1 MLDEIKLPFQVR
13 ERDIHLG
20 ASIGIAGYLEHGE
33 DAETLLKHADF
44 TMYRA
49 KEKGGDTYQFYT
61 ADIHQEASARY
72 QLEYELH
79 RAIDNNE
86 LTVNYQPLYHLE
98 TGAVVGLEA
107 LCRWNSQNLGEV
119 QTNEFIPV
127 AEETGLITPL
137 GIKLIQQVVDT
148 ILRWKDAGINVPR
161 VAINL
166 SVRQI
171 YSDETLAIIRHIITD
186 NGLPG
191 EALGFEI
198 TESSL
203 IDDPQHAQNNIKT
216 IKDLGASIAID
227 DFGTGYSSLAY
238 LKKFSIDVL
247 KIDRSFISD
256 LADNQDDQAI
266 IETIIGMAR
275 NLGLSVVAEGVENKT
290 QADFLLQRGCYIAQG
305 YLFSK
310 PLAEN
315 ECRKLLTDNTT

>member
-1 MLDEIKLPFQVR
+1 
-13 ERDIHLG
+13 
-20 ASIGIAGYLEHGE
+20 
-33 DAETLLKHADF
+33 
-44 TMYRA
+44 MYRA
-49 KEKGGDTYQFYT
+49 KEKGGDNYQYYT
-61 ADIHQEASARY
+61 ANIHQEASARY
-72 QLEYELH
+72 QLEFELH
-79 RAIDNNE
+79 RAIDDNE
-86 LTVNYQPLYHLE
+86 LTVNYQPIYHLE

-107 LCRWNSQNLGEV
+107 LCRWNSPKLGEV
-119 QTNEFIPV
+119 QTDEFISV

-137 GIKLIQQVVDT
+137 GIKVIQQVVDK

-171 YSDETLAIIRHIITD
+171 YSDETLAIIRHVITD

-203 IDDPQHAQNNIKT
+203 IDDPQRAQENIRA
-216 IKDLGASIAID
+216 IKDLGATIAID

-238 LKKFSIDVL
+238 LKKFSVDVL

-256 LADNQDDQAI
+256 LANNADDQAI

-275 NLGLSVVAEGVENKT
+275 NLGLSVVAEGVENKA
-290 QADFLLQRGCYIAQG
+290 QEDYLLQRGCHIAQG
-305 YLFSK
+305 YLFPR
-310 PLAEN
+310 PLAEKD
-315 ECRKLLTDNTT
+315 CRKLLTNNTT